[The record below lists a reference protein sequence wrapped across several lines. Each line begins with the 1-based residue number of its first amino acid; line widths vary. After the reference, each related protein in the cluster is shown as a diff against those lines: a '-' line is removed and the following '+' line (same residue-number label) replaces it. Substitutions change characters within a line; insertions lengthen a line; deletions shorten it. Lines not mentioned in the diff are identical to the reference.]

1 MLALLQAVT
10 NSAGSSLIKD
20 SAPTGNLKSLFG
32 ILGVNL
38 AASAGTIGIQ
48 ALANKALGKGAGAQ
62 FTPAA
67 QSRIGAELTREPR
80 ERSSAAS
87 FFGGYGPAILV
98 GGLGFV
104 VVAGGFFYFR
114 KRKG

>member
-20 SAPTGNLKSLFG
+20 SAPTGTTKSLFG
-32 ILGVNL
+32 VLGLNL

-67 QSRIGAELTREPR
+67 QSRIGAELTREPTR
-80 ERSSAAS
+80 RSTVAS
-87 FFGGYGPAILV
+87 FFEGYGPAILV
-98 GGLGFV
+98 GGLGFAL
-104 VVAGGFFYFR
+104 VAGGFVFFR